1 MKQRLFWSCLFV
13 LLMPATGAWAELVVS
28 HRSPYA
34 PGDTHHDYS
43 TALLQLALEKTR
55 ADYGGYKLNP
65 IPPRNYTRALKALV
79 DDTYPNLV
87 IETSY
92 EQLLTRNANLTFIK
106 FPVDLGVLG
115 YRVCFIN
122 PKLKA
127 SGARLTSLDDLR
139 DYTFAHGVGWADTT
153 IFRHNGLKVREID
166 NYDSVFLMVIGGRV
180 DFFCRGINELLGEV
194 EQFRHLKNLSID
206 EQFLLVYPLPRFF
219 YLNAKNTEAKARL
232 EAGLQRAFKDGS
244 LLALWKEYYLP
255 SIRFARLDG
264 RQKIHL
270 KNPLLDT
277 LQPSEV
283 PDFMELL
290 SAAEMTPGPGLKKE
304 N

>member
-1 MKQRLFWSCLFV
+1 MRRQLWWSCLLA
-13 LLMPATGAWAELVVS
+13 LLMPITSALAEMVVS

-55 ADYGGYKLNP
+55 ADFGAYKLKP
-65 IPPRNYTRALKALV
+65 IPPRNYARSLKALV
-79 DDTYPNLV
+79 EDTYPNLV

-92 EQLLTRNANLTFIK
+92 EQVLTRNANLTFIQ

-127 SGARLTSLDDLR
+127 SGARLTSLKQLR

-153 IFRHNGLKVREID
+153 IFRYNGLKVREID

-180 DFFCRGINELLGEV
+180 DFFCRGVNELLGEV
-194 EQFRHLKNLSID
+194 EQFRHLKNLAID
-206 EQFLLVYPLPRFF
+206 EQFMLVYPLPRFF
-219 YLNAKNTEAKARL
+219 YLNAKNVEAKARL
-232 EAGLQRAFKDGS
+232 ELGLQRAYNDGS
-244 LLALWKEYYLP
+244 LLALWKKHYLP
-255 SIRFARLDG
+255 SIKFARLEG
-264 RQKIHL
+264 RKQIQL
-270 KNPLLDT
+270 RNPLVET
-277 LQPSEV
+277 LQLPPV

-290 SAAEMTPGPGLKKE
+290 TAAEMAPAPGLKKRD
-304 N
+304 